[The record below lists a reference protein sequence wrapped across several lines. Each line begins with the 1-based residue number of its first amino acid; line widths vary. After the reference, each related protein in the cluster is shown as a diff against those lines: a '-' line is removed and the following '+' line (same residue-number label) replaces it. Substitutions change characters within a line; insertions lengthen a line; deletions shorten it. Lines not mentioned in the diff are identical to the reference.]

1 MTTKEPYYIP
11 GLEEIIHKVGK
22 CKVLSKV
29 DPAKGFHQVGVCDE
43 DGEKTAFICPF
54 GKFHY
59 RRMPFGLCNAPSV
72 FQRLMDIVLKDCM
85 DCSSVYIDDIL
96 IMS

>member
-54 GKFHY
+54 GKFH
-59 RRMPFGLCNAPSV
+59 
-72 FQRLMDIVLKDCM
+72 
-85 DCSSVYIDDIL
+85 
-96 IMS
+96 